1 MDKSD
6 EKASSPSKER
16 TTTPVDPK
24 LQHSSSETTTEQCS
38 LSQIDSDGSNESLS
52 PPKPKTST
60 TLDFEIQLPSLETI
74 VEEVAPSP
82 VEYVRSNKSLS
93 PPKPKTSTT
102 LDFEIQLPS
111 LETIV
116 EEVAPS
122 PVEYV
127 RSNES
132 LSSPKPKTST
142 TLDFEIQLPSLET
155 IAEEVAPSPVEYVRE
170 LSESDIVV
178 KQHVPLTIDNSKF
191 EKLLSQ
197 AIKEQKTYSLTPEL
211 QQFLL
216 EASDQSL
223 NEINFNRNF
232 CERLSHIME
241 EQPNTSRRTNTL
253 GLLPLDP
260 EQQLCLLKIFEQ
272 LSSSHRNLFQAFL
285 DYALCLE
292 AAISNSP
299 FKIESYMSVPESY
312 VELSST
318 ESSTEASSG
327 RSDVTIIN
335 SPAKSISDLNLK
347 PQHKKPED
355 FDPTEEITMEYLSK
369 YAYYFLLILFL
380 ILLMLYYQLIFIYMR
395 LNDEH

>member
-82 VEYVRSNKSLS
+82 VEYVRAPFKSDNVEKLSSEPSNINIFSRSNKSLS

-155 IAEEVAPSPVEYVRE
+155 IAEEVAPSPVEYV
-170 LSESDIVV
+170 
-178 KQHVPLTIDNSKF
+178 
-191 EKLLSQ
+191 
-197 AIKEQKTYSLTPEL
+197 
-211 QQFLL
+211 
-216 EASDQSL
+216 
-223 NEINFNRNF
+223 RNF

>member
-82 VEYVRSNKSLS
+82 VEYVRAPFKSDNVEKLSSEPSNINIFSRSNKSLS

-216 EASDQSL
+216 E
-223 NEINFNRNF
+223 
-232 CERLSHIME
+232 
-241 EQPNTSRRTNTL
+241 
-253 GLLPLDP
+253 
-260 EQQLCLLKIFEQ
+260 K
-272 LSSSHRNLFQAFL
+272 FL
-285 DYALCLE
+285 
-292 AAISNSP
+292 
-299 FKIESYMSVPESY
+299 
-312 VELSST
+312 
-318 ESSTEASSG
+318 
-327 RSDVTIIN
+327 
-335 SPAKSISDLNLK
+335 
-347 PQHKKPED
+347 
-355 FDPTEEITMEYLSK
+355 
-369 YAYYFLLILFL
+369 
-380 ILLMLYYQLIFIYMR
+380 
-395 LNDEH
+395 